1 MLGLVVTLSVFVYV
15 VWYFRHANIVQ
26 PPRIANPIKWVML
39 TIIGI
44 AVLSNLVIVLFA

>member
-15 VWYFRHANIVQ
+15 VWYFRHGNIVQ

-39 TIIGI
+39 IIIGL
-44 AVLSNLVIVLFA
+44 AVLLNVVIVLLA